1 MLRVVVNAGEAEV
14 RRKSKFFVRNLSIK
28 LRTHVYILRDEN
40 NVEMIRELTD
50 DESDS
55 RKRRDISLVA
65 MLSFS
70 RVRRRSPKQNRFDI
84 SPFCWICQLLISFS
98 VCIDDFEM
106 LVNSAR
112 APNSQSGIPGQE
124 LLI

>member
-50 DESDS
+50 DESES
-55 RKRRDISLVA
+55 RKRRYISLA
-65 MLSFS
+65 EMLSLS
-70 RVRRRSPKQNRFDI
+70 RVRRRSPKLNRFAI
-84 SPFCWICQLLISFS
+84 SAVKWIC
-98 VCIDDFEM
+98 
-106 LVNSAR
+106 
-112 APNSQSGIPGQE
+112 
-124 LLI
+124 